1 MWFLNGEKI
10 TEEQFNEATGKKS
23 TSDDSKSYPVVVNN
37 NNRTEWRLDGKLDGK
52 LHREDGP
59 AVEWPAGTKEW
70 YLNGKQLTE
79 EQFNEATGKKST
91 IVKLAEKAGSTHK
104 QNLGVYQFYEDEL
117 RKFVELIVEEC
128 IDKSFKNGYDVEH
141 IRDYIDTK

>member
-1 MWFLNGEKI
+1 
-10 TEEQFNEATGKKS
+10 
-23 TSDDSKSYPVVVNN
+23 VVNN

-59 AVEWPAGTKEW
+59 AVEWPAGTKEWYLNGKRHRVDGPAIEWGDGTWSW